1 MSNKGKWKKQACAC
15 VSVAAWGWILCP
27 CILPRVPASLHPAVH
42 PCILLCPSVPPCI
55 CVSLCPANIS
65 PSCNAPMNPA
75 MCPHSSAA
83 CSDTKPTRAP
93 SLLQTFLP
101 AVPPAVPHLLQ
112 PTVLICTL
120 CCFTF
125 QRLTLFAAWLH
136 GAKVSGHRDKM
147 RCWLPSELL
156 FSSLKMQQI
165 PVLQSMGQ
173 RLPALPP
180 FCSMLL
186 CSCVI

>member
-1 MSNKGKWKKQACAC
+1 MSNKGKWKKQVCAC
-15 VSVAAWGWILCP
+15 VSTAAWGWVLCP
-27 CILPRVPASLHPAVH
+27 CVLPCVPASLHPAVH

-55 CVSLCPANIS
+55 CVLVSSKASRIPQCTHA
-65 PSCNAPMNPA
+65 SCNLSLHP
-75 MCPHSSAA
+75 
-83 CSDTKPTRAP
+83 CS
-93 SLLQTFLP
+93 LQCHQPNMSPISTADILP

-112 PTVLICTL
+112 PTVLICSL

-156 FSSLKMQQI
+156 FSSLQMWQI
-165 PVLQSMGQ
+165 PVL
-173 RLPALPP
+173 
-180 FCSMLL
+180 
-186 CSCVI
+186 